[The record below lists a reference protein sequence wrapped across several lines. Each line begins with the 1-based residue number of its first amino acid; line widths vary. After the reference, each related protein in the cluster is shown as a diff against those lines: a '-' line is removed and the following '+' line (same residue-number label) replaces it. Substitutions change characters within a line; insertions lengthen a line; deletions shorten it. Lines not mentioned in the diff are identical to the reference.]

1 MKNLVLITAFFNL
14 FSLTGFAQIQI
25 SKIDLVKMTLTE
37 QALPQVAG
45 EIKKIDLDQKKLTI
59 KHETIPNLDMPGM
72 TMVFK
77 VDSKIDLTI
86 LAVGDKILFTADK
99 INGAYTV
106 LSIKK

>member
-1 MKNLVLITAFFNL
+1 MKNLILIVTVLNL
-14 FSLTGFAQIQI
+14 FSLTGFGQIQI

-45 EIKKIDLDQKKLTI
+45 EIKKIDLEQRKLTI

-77 VDSKIDLTI
+77 VDSKIDLTT
-86 LAVGDKILFTADK
+86 LAVGDKILFTVDK
-99 INGAYTV
+99 INGAMTV